1 MLWNHTRGDKGSKD
15 DVLPI
20 GKWVNLRFENGNL
33 IADAEFDLDDSFA
46 AEIAR
51 KVEKEY
57 IFEASAGL
65 KPVEWSTDKGLMV
78 EGQDF
83 PTLKRSRLREAS
95 IATIASDESSVSLYD
110 DKGELID
117 LHDRSAL
124 VQLTSSKTTSI
135 PAKMEE
141 LKLVA
146 LTLGLSDTA
155 DQQKVLDSI
164 QELKAKAAKAGAL
177 EAELKLLKDQE
188 GERRKV
194 EIKTLID
201 AAVTDNRITA
211 AQRPVYER
219 LFDADFE
226 SAKAALDGL
235 PKAVKL
241 SEVPAGQGGANK
253 FTYNGKTFSQLSK
266 EDPNAL
272 AMLKD
277 NDLETFKALY
287 KAEYGADYK

>member
-1 MLWNHTRGDKGSKD
+1 
-15 DVLPI
+15 
-20 GKWVNLRFENGNL
+20 
-33 IADAEFDLDDSFA
+33 
-46 AEIAR
+46 
-51 KVEKEY
+51 
-57 IFEASAGL
+57 
-65 KPVEWSTDKGLMV
+65 
-78 EGQDF
+78 
-83 PTLKRSRLREAS
+83 
-95 IATIASDESSVSLYD
+95 
-110 DKGELID
+110 
-117 LHDRSAL
+117 
-124 VQLTSSKTTSI
+124 
-135 PAKMEE
+135 MEE